1 MTQSTET
8 TGAVDELET
17 PYELTALD
25 RCDACGAQ
33 AYIRVVVA
41 SGELLFCAH
50 HGRKHQ
56 EKLSQIAHSWHDES
70 SRLLADDARLTAQRP
85 MTNAPDTRGVRRG
98 SCGSA
103 QADSAAARATPAS
116 CDSLAAAAIRVD
128 HRGSLHRRHTRG
140 RRARR

>member
-1 MTQSTET
+1 MTQQTET
-8 TGAVDELET
+8 NGAVDAET

-56 EKLSQIAHSWHDES
+56 EKLSQIAQSWHDES
-70 SRLLADDARLTAQRP
+70 SRLLVDAR
-85 MTNAPDTRGVRRG
+85 D
-98 SCGSA
+98 
-103 QADSAAARATPAS
+103 
-116 CDSLAAAAIRVD
+116 
-128 HRGSLHRRHTRG
+128 
-140 RRARR
+140 